1 MLLKDKKV
9 LITGAG
15 RGIGRQI
22 AITMAE
28 EGAVVL
34 AAAHSEKNL
43 RETASKIEAAGGA
56 CITKP
61 LTLRIM
67 MRRKRQWKSLQ
78 QRQVDWMWS

>member
-43 RETASKIEAAGGA
+43 RETASKIEAAGGSVYYKA
-56 CITKP
+56 
-61 LTLRIM
+61 
-67 MRRKRQWKSLQ
+67 
-78 QRQVDWMWS
+78 

>member
-22 AITMAE
+22 TITMAE

-43 RETASKIEAAGGA
+43 RELICLPQPSIRLHIRTFRNSRCHLYTFASH
-56 CITKP
+56 
-61 LTLRIM
+61 
-67 MRRKRQWKSLQ
+67 
-78 QRQVDWMWS
+78 